1 MNKIKV
7 GFLLNLSYSWMG
19 EVNYIKSLLNSIKKY
34 ESQSI
39 HPIIFFPE
47 KIDEKLRKEFE
58 TLAEVNTTS
67 LLSKGSINYIIWRA
81 TRKIFNTDIYVE
93 IVLRNFKLDIFSHST
108 LIGLGNTK
116 TLNWIPDF
124 QHLRLPQMFNKN
136 EITLRNKSILNL
148 LNKSDR
154 IVLSSKDA
162 QQDLIEN
169 FGFKYKQ
176 KVDVI
181 EFVSII
187 EKYSKYEK
195 NDFEYIKSK
204 YNIPQKYFLLPN
216 QFWKHK
222 NHLLVFEAL
231 SILNKKGLNI
241 SLVCTGL
248 LDDYRNKDYAI
259 SILNFIK
266 ETGIDVKMLGLIKYQ
281 YLILLIK
288 SSIAVIN
295 PSLFEGWS
303 TIVEE
308 CKTLG
313 KNLIISDIPIHREQ
327 NPKHV
332 IYFNPY
338 KANQLA
344 DILESVFANQ
354 NKYLH
359 IYDEDEYYNYNNLR
373 QKEFIIKYKNTLLNT
388 INK

>member
-19 EVNYIKSLLNSIKKY
+19 EVNYIKSLLISIKKF
-34 ESQSI
+34 ESHSI

-47 KIDEKLRKEFE
+47 NIDGKLRKEFE
-58 TLAEVNTTS
+58 ILAEVNTTS

-81 TRKIFNTDIYVE
+81 TRKIFNTDKYVE

-136 EITLRNKSILNL
+136 EIILRNKSILNL

-154 IVLSSKDA
+154 ILLSSKDA

-187 EKYSKYEK
+187 EKYAKYEK
-195 NDFEYIKSK
+195 NDIEYIKSK

-231 SILNKKGLNI
+231 SILNNKGLDI

-266 ETGIDVKMLGLIKYQ
+266 ETGIDVKMLGLINYQ
-281 YLILLIK
+281 DLILLIK

-327 NPKHV
+327 NPEHV
-332 IYFNPY
+332 IFFNPY
-338 KANQLA
+338 KANKLA

-354 NKYLH
+354 NEYLH
-359 IYDEDEYYNYNNLR
+359 LYDEDEYYNYNNLR
-373 QKEFIIKYKNTLLNT
+373 QKEFIIKYKNTLLKT

>member
-1 MNKIKV
+1 
-7 GFLLNLSYSWMG
+7 
-19 EVNYIKSLLNSIKKY
+19 
-34 ESQSI
+34 
-39 HPIIFFPE
+39 
-47 KIDEKLRKEFE
+47 
-58 TLAEVNTTS
+58 
-67 LLSKGSINYIIWRA
+67 
-81 TRKIFNTDIYVE
+81 
-93 IVLRNFKLDIFSHST
+93 
-108 LIGLGNTK
+108 
-116 TLNWIPDF
+116 
-124 QHLRLPQMFNKN
+124 MFNKN
-136 EITLRNKSILNL
+136 EIILRNKSILNL

-154 IVLSSKDA
+154 ILLSSKDA

-187 EKYSKYEK
+187 EKYAKYEK
-195 NDFEYIKSK
+195 NDIEYIKSK

-231 SILNKKGLNI
+231 SILNNKGLDI

-266 ETGIDVKMLGLIKYQ
+266 ETGIDVKMLGLINYQ
-281 YLILLIK
+281 DLILLIK

-327 NPKHV
+327 NPEHV
-332 IYFNPY
+332 IFFNPY
-338 KANQLA
+338 KANKLA

-354 NKYLH
+354 NEYLH
-359 IYDEDEYYNYNNLR
+359 LYDEDEYYNYNNLR
-373 QKEFIIKYKNTLLNT
+373 QKEFIIKYKNTLLKT